1 MLPRSSRRSESSQ
14 HAPRSPPQ
22 VAMRALGFGVKK
34 ADVLQLMEDFDLQR
48 TGYISYDQFVE
59 IMTIRISMRG
69 APPPRPTR
77 RLADHTPAARRF
89 HV

>member
-1 MLPRSSRRSESSQ
+1 
-14 HAPRSPPQ
+14 
-22 VAMRALGFGVKK
+22 MRALGFGVKK

-69 APPPRPTR
+69 APPPRPQR
-77 RLADHTPAARRF
+77 RPADHTPAARRF